1 MMKTIKE
8 AQLKGKKVLVRVDFN
23 VPRDK
28 EGNITDDM
36 RIKAALPTLQYVLD
50 AGASLIVM
58 SHLGR
63 PKGKVNP
70 EFTLKKVAA
79 RLADLIHLP
88 VAFAPDCIGEETQKM
103 AEDLQPGQILLL
115 ENLRFHPEEEA
126 NDPGF
131 AKKLAGL
138 ADVYINDAF
147 GTAHRAHASTAGVA
161 DYLPAFAGFLLAGEV
176 EDLEKVMQNPETPR
190 MAILGGAKV
199 ADKLGLIRNLLDKMD
214 IILIGGGM
222 ANTFIRAQGYQV
234 GKSLCEEDLLEE
246 AKQIMKLAEEK
257 QHRLCLPVDVI
268 TTTELTDT
276 APAHVK
282 NLDEIPEDEMIAD
295 IGPET
300 IALYREEI
308 MKARSVVWNG
318 PVGVFEKKPFMK
330 GTEEIA
336 KAVSDSDAFSLIG
349 GGDSVSAIHK
359 LHLEDHISHI
369 STGGGATL
377 EFLEGK
383 LLPGVKACQ

>member
-1 MMKTIKE
+1 MKTIKD
-8 AQLKGKKVLVRVDFN
+8 AQLKGKKVLIRVDFN

-28 EGNITDDM
+28 EGNITDDS
-36 RIKAALPTLQYVLD
+36 RIQAALPTLRYILD

-70 EFTLKKVAA
+70 EFTLKNVAV
-79 RLADLIHLP
+79 RLGELLHLP
-88 VAFAPDCIGEETQKM
+88 VLFAPDCVGEETQKM
-103 AEDLQPGQILLL
+103 AQSLQPGQVMLL

-126 NDPGF
+126 NDPAF
-131 AKKLAGL
+131 AKSLASLG
-138 ADVYINDAF
+138 DVYVNDAF

-161 DYLPAFAGFLLAGEV
+161 DYLPAFAGFLLAE
-176 EDLEKVMQNPETPR
+176 EIEYLEKVTQNPESPR

-199 ADKLGLIRNLLDKMD
+199 ADKLGLIRNLLEKMD

-222 ANTFIRAQGYQV
+222 ANTFIHAQGYAV
-234 GKSLCEEDLLEE
+234 GKSLCENDLLDE
-246 AKQIMKLAEEK
+246 AKQIMQLAQEK
-257 QHRLCLPVDVI
+257 KKQLFLPVDVV
-268 TTTELTDT
+268 TTTELSDD

-282 NLDEIPEDEMIAD
+282 KLDEIPEDELIAD
-295 IGPET
+295 IGPKTVELYEQE
-300 IALYREEI
+300 IA
-308 MKARSVVWNG
+308 KARSIVWNG

-336 KAVSDSDAFSLIG
+336 KAVAASSAFSLVG
-349 GGDSVSAIHK
+349 GGDSVSAIRK
-359 LHLEDHISHI
+359 LHLENQITHI